1 MLVRLPYLIRVMD
14 SRRFSSG
21 AGTLRRGA
29 DSVARGCPRAL
40 DTLVSNWS
48 ILSMTRL
55 VHSSIKTDWP
65 SLDSLGFVLGLY
77 GFESLD
83 GANLHLEGLEGKGEF
98 CV

>member
-1 MLVRLPYLIRVMD
+1 
-14 SRRFSSG
+14 
-21 AGTLRRGA
+21 
-29 DSVARGCPRAL
+29 
-40 DTLVSNWS
+40 
-48 ILSMTRL
+48 MTRL

-77 GFESLD
+77 GFGSLD